1 MFCALV
7 FAIAVWLAGWPGSA
21 FAYLTDSN
29 VYPPINYFTFHP
41 PAAGGSYVDPTFGSA
56 IKRISDAPGS
66 LNAADAG
73 RLTMIV
79 GEYSTV
85 SPFNSDNAKLLLQ
98 HQSYFA
104 LYDGTGNYLRDLPF
118 EISASSEPRWSR
130 TDPNV
135 FYYHTASNQLK
146 RFNTSTGVASVVHI
160 FSEYTT
166 ISGLG
171 ESEISADGDHLVL
184 AGENRYVFVF
194 EISTDTKGPVL
205 DTGGGAVD
213 SVYITPSNSVIINW
227 YRAGIN
233 PFTGVELYDRNMT
246 FLRQLTTVEGH
257 MAVARDVNGDEIMLW
272 VNAADPLAS
281 CPNSV
286 VKIRLAD
293 GQKTC
298 LLSLT
303 WGLAAHISAPASGG
317 WFYVSTYAPS
327 DPGPLSGWAAYTN
340 EILQV
345 ALDGSQV
352 RRLAHHRSR
361 PFNSYWYTP
370 RASAS
375 RDGSRLVYSSNYG
388 LQAILG
394 YPSGDLDVYLI
405 DLSSSAPAFAGS
417 QAPVATRAEQDN
429 EAVKYGGPWHTNTYP
444 AHSGGSAVLAM
455 DPGAQAS
462 FTFTGTAVSWIGYRD
477 QWSGIAR
484 VYVDGVPKATVD
496 TYASTAQSQ
505 VVLFSTSGLG
515 PGTHTLTIEATGTH
529 NAASGGSW
537 IWIDAFDVVTRLEQE
552 DASVGYTCP
561 ASATWYANAHS
572 FHSGGSAAL
581 AITQGCRATLNFTG
595 TMVSW
600 IGYRDQWSGIAL
612 VSIDG
617 AFRAEIDTYT
627 PSGDAQAR
635 IFTLSGLG
643 PGSHTLT
650 IEATGRRN
658 LASGGAWI
666 WVDAFEVHP

>member
-1 MFCALV
+1 M
-7 FAIAVWLAGWPGSA
+7 
-21 FAYLTDSN
+21 
-29 VYPPINYFTFHP
+29 
-41 PAAGGSYVDPTFGSA
+41 
-56 IKRISDAPGS
+56 
-66 LNAADAG
+66 
-73 RLTMIV
+73 
-79 GEYSTV
+79 
-85 SPFNSDNAKLLLQ
+85 
-98 HQSYFA
+98 
-104 LYDGTGNYLRDLPF
+104 
-118 EISASSEPRWSR
+118 
-130 TDPNV
+130 
-135 FYYHTASNQLK
+135 
-146 RFNTSTGVASVVHI
+146 
-160 FSEYTT
+160 
-166 ISGLG
+166 
-171 ESEISADGDHLVL
+171 
-184 AGENRYVFVF
+184 
-194 EISTDTKGPVL
+194 
-205 DTGGGAVD
+205 
-213 SVYITPSNSVIINW
+213 
-227 YRAGIN
+227 
-233 PFTGVELYDRNMT
+233 
-246 FLRQLTTVEGH
+246 
-257 MAVARDVNGDEIMLW
+257 
-272 VNAADPLAS
+272 
-281 CPNSV
+281 
-286 VKIRLAD
+286 
-293 GQKTC
+293 
-298 LLSLT
+298 
-303 WGLAAHISAPASGG
+303 
-317 WFYVSTYAPS
+317 
-327 DPGPLSGWAAYTN
+327 
-340 EILQV
+340 
-345 ALDGSQV
+345 
-352 RRLAHHRSR
+352 
-361 PFNSYWYTP
+361 
-370 RASAS
+370 
-375 RDGSRLVYSSNYG
+375 
-388 LQAILG
+388 QAILG
-394 YPSGDLDVYLI
+394 YPSGYLDVYLI

-581 AITQGCRATLNFTG
+581 AMTQGCRATLNFTG

-658 LASGGAWI
+658 PASGGAWI